1 MKKSY
6 KILIGCIV
14 GGLILIQVN
23 HFFNPPPL
31 EYTCYTDFKFQFD
44 LQDYSNAS
52 IVAENIRKELV
63 DEFSLPRI
71 YTFGTW
77 FPDSER
83 PPIYTLR
90 IVGEFS
96 ENSPIIKAIKE
107 ILETMPEVSQLT
119 GPSIWCPPK

>member
-1 MKKSY
+1 
-6 KILIGCIV
+6 LIGCAV
-14 GGLILIQVN
+14 GLFFLIQVN

-31 EYTCYTDFKFQFD
+31 EYSCFTDFKFQLD

-52 IVAENIRKELV
+52 IVDENIKKELG

-71 YTFGTW
+71 YTYSTFSPTSGN
-77 FPDSER
+77 

-90 IVGEFS
+90 IQGEYS
-96 ENSPIIKAIKE
+96 ENSSMINSIKE

-119 GPSIWCPPK
+119 GLSIYCPPK